1 MNAKSIIAAIFT
13 IGFSGN
19 VSAATIGYI
28 EGSDGDAAANVS
40 QIAADLGLTDGG
52 ALALTGWNTMA
63 GADLAAAFD
72 VLVFGNFLSGALNAD
87 WTTRMLPYLNAG
99 GSVIYEDSLNY
110 TELAAGGLTFGGST
124 VGVPIF
130 SQSIA
135 GLTDS
140 GTIFS
145 GENFAMSAVSS
156 AWNVIGTNT
165 SASVTAFRTFAS
177 GGTFFINGSANF
189 FQTTGSSNY
198 IFARNMVDYAVNTPA
213 PVPLPAAMPLMLAAL
228 GALGFMARRRKT
240 TSPV

>member
-1 MNAKSIIAAIFT
+1 MNVKSVIVTATCAL
-13 IGFSGN
+13 GLAGS
-19 VSAATIGYI
+19 VSAATVGFI

-40 QIAADLGLTDGG
+40 QVATDLGLTDGG
-52 ALALTGWNTMA
+52 ELSLIGWNTMS

-87 WTTRMLPYLNAG
+87 WATKMLPYLNAG
-99 GSVIYEDSLNY
+99 GSVIFEDSLNY
-110 TELAAGGLTFGGST
+110 TELASGGLTFGGST
-124 VGVPIF
+124 VGVPTF

-156 AWNVIGTNT
+156 AWNVIGTNS

-198 IFARNMVDYAVNTPA
+198 IFARNMVDYAVNAPA
-213 PVPLPAAMPLMLAAL
+213 PVPLPAALPLMLAAL
-228 GALGFMARRRKT
+228 GGLGIAARRRK
-240 TSPV
+240 PPL